1 MIELSYGHKRQNGKP
16 AETGRGKTSNQQ
28 WQRKV
33 WQSEQL
39 VMFYAMQANKAI
51 SR

>member
-33 WQSEQL
+33 WQSAVGYVL
-39 VMFYAMQANKAI
+39 CHASK
-51 SR
+51 